1 LAIMVIAHPEANPMC
16 GASVRTNNRRHD
28 DFGRPLRRYATMAA
42 PTSGGIGIRARCRP
56 LARTSISLARQFER
70 ERRDLVGPQA
80 ELGQQQQNGVVA
92 PSHHRLSVAT
102 VESLPHLCGRQIG
115 RQSCEL
121 PSPHRWNAIRQRAR
135 VQPPMVEVTEK
146 GAQRPAHRLAC
157 SRAPILGVALNVAD
171 HVLLVDFAQGGGAAG
186 AHLVQKPADDREM
199 AYDGP
204 RGQAAL

>member
-1 LAIMVIAHPEANPMC
+1 MDITSEELEEVAIRPAK
-16 GASVRTNNRRHD
+16 RRLKRQMQSIKAQGDGD
-28 DFGRPLRRYATMAA
+28 DKSLLHLR
-42 PTSGGIGIRARCRP
+42 
-56 LARTSISLARQFER
+56 
-70 ERRDLVGPQA
+70 
-80 ELGQQQQNGVVA
+80 
-92 PSHHRLSVAT
+92 
-102 VESLPHLCGRQIG
+102 GRQIG

-157 SRAPILGVALNVAD
+157 SRAPIPGVALNVAD
-171 HVLLVDFAQGGGAAG
+171 HVLLVDLAQGGGAAG

-199 AYDGP
+199 AYDGL